1 MTVAEMHLAIQQG
14 VDKINSLQADMLLAQ
29 EIDIE
34 LNKSMIRFINTKYGK
49 NNKYGKG
56 FEESQKR
63 IDDLRT
69 LVREYEA
76 PVTYKGIYN
85 NTISIDQFKLPADYL
100 YLVNQ
105 RSEVLINNCDKI
117 SFTLDT
123 QDDLYYFIYPFK
135 NFWIDPVTG
144 SPVTGTTSGFL
155 QGLQILA
162 DPNDP
167 TLGMLNATSLVTA
180 LQANVYSY
188 PSDIETLRTDLLD
201 SSNFTPG
208 VEFYWETYGQLNVP
222 GSFII
227 TVDANSYPWLNWDNS
242 VTNTVSNTNA
252 VTQLMGGFETTTGY
266 EDPSNPVAY
275 IQYVDD
281 FSGSKRMAT
290 TISGR
295 EYSFNK
301 FIQQDDIHKL
311 LEDPFNTTKYTS
323 PLTTIRQDYIDIY
336 TSDIFIIDKVKIT
349 YIRQPRRISL
359 PLGIDCELP
368 IHTHQE
374 IVDMTVSSILE
385 GISDPRYKTHQIE
398 VGKNE

>member
-1 MTVAEMHLAIQQG
+1 
-14 VDKINSLQADMLLAQ
+14 
-29 EIDIE
+29 
-34 LNKSMIRFINTKYGK
+34 
-49 NNKYGKG
+49 
-56 FEESQKR
+56 
-63 IDDLRT
+63 
-69 LVREYEA
+69 
-76 PVTYKGIYN
+76 
-85 NTISIDQFKLPADYL
+85 
-100 YLVNQ
+100 
-105 RSEVLINNCDKI
+105 
-117 SFTLDT
+117 
-123 QDDLYYFIYPFK
+123 
-135 NFWIDPVTG
+135 
-144 SPVTGTTSGFL
+144 
-155 QGLQILA
+155 
-162 DPNDP
+162 
-167 TLGMLNATSLVTA
+167 
-180 LQANVYSY
+180 
-188 PSDIETLRTDLLD
+188 
-201 SSNFTPG
+201 
-208 VEFYWETYGQLNVP
+208 
-222 GSFII
+222 
-227 TVDANSYPWLNWDNS
+227 
-242 VTNTVSNTNA
+242 
-252 VTQLMGGFETTTGY
+252 MGGFETTTGY